1 MGELI
6 PDGQVSKEEM
16 AGRLAGATRIV
27 TVGDRT
33 TEKIIGYGLGP
44 DLQIVDGLERR
55 MARALPESTAETISC
70 SNPAAHVTEDAVSAI
85 VRAYASD
92 HPVRILVSGEEDLL
106 FVPALAHAPDGS
118 VLMYGQPGEGLV
130 LVRADATSKEK
141 AHHILEL
148 LERDDETVAV

>member
-6 PDGQVSKEEM
+6 PDEQVSREEM
-16 AGRLAGATRIV
+16 VGRLAGATRVV

-33 TEKIIGYGLGP
+33 TERIIGYGLEP

-55 MARALPESTAETISC
+55 AARALPESAAETISC

-85 VRAYASD
+85 ARAYASD
-92 HPVRILVSGEEDLL
+92 HPIRILVSGEEDLL
-106 FVPALAHAPDGS
+106 FVPALAHAPEGS
-118 VLMYGQPGEGLV
+118 ALMYGQPGEGLV
-130 LVRADATSKEK
+130 IVRADAASKER
-141 AHHILEL
+141 AHRILEL